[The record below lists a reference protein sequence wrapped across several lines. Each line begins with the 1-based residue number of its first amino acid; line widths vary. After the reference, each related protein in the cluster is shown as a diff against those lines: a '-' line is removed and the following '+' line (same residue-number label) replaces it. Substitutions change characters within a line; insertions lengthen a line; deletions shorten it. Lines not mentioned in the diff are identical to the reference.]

1 MGKKTPPIYI
11 LSIRKRL
18 QIERHT
24 QIGRKGVE
32 KEEHGEEAGAA
43 ILPSDS
49 IDFRAKAIIMD
60 TDGHDSNEGMSE
72 TRGQNPCKHE
82 CPQHGTP
89 KIYKAN
95 LDKHKGRDG
104 Q

>member
-1 MGKKTPPIYI
+1 MLSPRDPP
-11 LSIRKRL
+11 

-24 QIGRKGVE
+24 QIERKGVE

-60 TDGHDSNEGMSE
+60 TDGHDTAM
-72 TRGQNPCKHE
+72 
-82 CPQHGTP
+82 
-89 KIYKAN
+89 
-95 LDKHKGRDG
+95 KG
-104 Q
+104 